1 MQPVIKR
8 ILKQTALPLY
18 LQFRGL
24 YHKGNKVTCP
34 CCKRS
39 FSRFLPLG
47 VDRRPGQ
54 CPRCRSN
61 ERDRALWLY
70 MEKYPDFIN
79 AGKKLLHIGPESIF
93 YRYFKKMKGL
103 HYTPADK
110 FALTFESTY
119 PSETI
124 YLDIVH
130 MPEIPD
136 NMYDV
141 ILCSHVLEYIK
152 EDDKAISEL
161 FRVLRP
167 GGIALLQ
174 VPIKPGLEITY
185 EDDSITSPEQRA
197 LIFGDP
203 GHIRFYGEDYA
214 DKLTAQ
220 GFETDFIPFI
230 SLFTQEEIEKYG
242 LVATDDFQL
251 AKKSSWANEIIQ
263 QVLSFQ
269 LLLLPVLL

>member
-1 MQPVIKR
+1 MQPAIKK
-8 ILKQTALPLY
+8 ILKRTALPLY

-24 YHKGNKVTCP
+24 YYTGSNVTCP
-34 CCKRS
+34 CCKHS

-47 VDRRPGQ
+47 INRRPGQ

-70 MEKYPDFIN
+70 MNKNPDFIRT
-79 AGKKLLHIGPESIF
+79 GKKILHIGPETIF
-93 YRYFKKMKGL
+93 YNYFKNIKGL

-110 FALTFESTY
+110 FAQMFESTY
-119 PSETI
+119 PTDTI

-136 NMYDV
+136 NTYDV
-141 ILCSHVLEYIK
+141 ILCSHVLEYVK
-152 EDDKAISEL
+152 EDDQAMSEL
-161 FRVLRP
+161 FRVLKP
-167 GGIALLQ
+167 NGTALLQ
-174 VPIKPGLEITY
+174 VPVKPGMKVTY
-185 EDDSITSPEQRA
+185 EDDSINTPAQRA

-220 GFETDFIPFI
+220 GFETDFIPFTT
-230 SLFTQEEIEKYG
+230 LFTQEEIQQYG
-242 LVATDDFQL
+242 LIATDDFHLGRKNTLIEQL
-251 AKKSSWANEIIQ
+251 
-263 QVLSFQ
+263 VGLP
-269 LLLLPVLL
+269 LLLLPALL